1 MNRHWTMNDTLT
13 REELEL
19 LDRIACAAIDP
30 VPPPS
35 AIRDRVLSSIRTIPQ
50 LDASVPSAEESV
62 TVRADEGTWKTIASG
77 ARMKRLTKDA
87 RRVVFLLDLDANA
100 IVPAH
105 DHDAGEDSYVIR
117 GNCFIGGLGLAQGD
131 FHHSDGG
138 SHHGDVV
145 ASEEG
150 CLLMIT
156 LEVKA
161 A

>member
-1 MNRHWTMNDTLT
+1 MSDALT
-13 REELEL
+13 QEELEL

-30 VPPPS
+30 VPPP
-35 AIRDRVLSSIRTIPQ
+35 AAARARVMESIRATPQ
-50 LDASVPSAEESV
+50 LDASVPSPEECV

-87 RRVVFLLDLDANA
+87 NRVVFLLDLDANA

-105 DHDAGEDSYVIR
+105 DHDGGEDSYVIR
-117 GNCFIGGLGLAQGD
+117 GSCFIGGLGLAQGD
-131 FHHSDGG
+131 FHHSDAG

-145 ASEEG
+145 ASGEG
-150 CLLMIT
+150 CLLLIT
-156 LEVKA
+156 MAIA

>member
-1 MNRHWTMNDTLT
+1 MNDTLS

-19 LDRIACAAIDP
+19 LDRIACAAIEP

-35 AIRDRVLSSIRTIPQ
+35 AVRGRVMESIRAIPQ
-50 LDASVPSAEESV
+50 LDQSVPSPEESM
-62 TVRADEGTWKTIASG
+62 TIRADEGVWKTIAPG
-77 ARMKRLTKDA
+77 ARMKRLSKDA
-87 RRVVFLLDLDANA
+87 RRTVFLLDLDANA

-105 DHDAGEDSYVIR
+105 DHEAGEDSYVIR
-117 GNCFIGGLGLAQGD
+117 GSCFIGGLGLYVGD

-145 ASEEG
+145 ASDEG
-150 CLLMIT
+150 CLLLIT
-156 LEVKA
+156 MAIA

>member
-1 MNRHWTMNDTLT
+1 MSDVLT
-13 REELEL
+13 QEELEL

-30 VPPPS
+30 VPPP
-35 AIRDRVLSSIRTIPQ
+35 AAVRARVMESIRAIPQ
-50 LDASVPSAEESV
+50 LDASVPAPEECV
-62 TVRADEGTWKTIASG
+62 TVRADEGTWKPAGPG

-87 RRVVFLLDLDANA
+87 NRVVFLLDLDPNT
-100 IVPAH
+100 ILPAH

-117 GNCFIGGLGLAQGD
+117 GSCFIGGLGLAQGD
-131 FHHSDGG
+131 FHHTNGG

-145 ASEEG
+145 ASAEG
-150 CLLMIT
+150 CLLLVT

>member
-1 MNRHWTMNDTLT
+1 MNDFLT
-13 REELEL
+13 REDLEL
-19 LDRIACAAIDP
+19 LDRIAGGAIDP
-30 VPPPS
+30 VAPPS
-35 AIRDRVLSSIRTIPQ
+35 AVRAKVLESIRAIPQRDQSPQ
-50 LDASVPSAEESV
+50 LDQSVPSAEESV
-62 TVRADEGTWKTIASG
+62 TVRADEGAWKPIAPG

-87 RRVVFLLDLDANA
+87 RRTVFLLDLDPNA

-117 GNCFIGGLGLAQGD
+117 GSCFIGGLGLYQGD

-145 ASEEG
+145 ASDEG
-150 CLLMIT
+150 CLLLIT
-156 LEVKA
+156 MEVKA